1 MKKHTQFL
9 TIILIGIFFSSL
21 GLAQGDK
28 PEGSSFQIDIPQ
40 HIQLLNQQIKLAEDN
55 ENWDQYYSLRQQII
69 DAWKQVNP
77 EVANMYRTTN
87 SLEQDALDQNA
98 PKPAENII
106 GVDSPLWG
114 DDLLV
119 HIGDADDISL
129 AVTRGDTL
137 FLAALNNSDSRVDIY
152 RSGDAGI
159 TWSVYRNFSMA
170 HQQ

>member
-55 ENWDQYYSLRQQII
+55 ENWDEYYSLRQQII

-98 PKPAENII
+98 PKTVEITVGA
-106 GVDSPLWG
+106 DSPLWG
-114 DDLLV
+114 DDL
-119 HIGDADDISL
+119 IS
-129 AVTRGDTL
+129 
-137 FLAALNNSDSRVDIY
+137 SY
-152 RSGDAGI
+152 RKC
-159 TWSVYRNFSMA
+159 N
-170 HQQ
+170 